1 MNKRIFIFIN
11 KNNLRIKS
19 YYIFKLRMI
28 NEIKD
33 KQINTLKKKLKLI
46 IILIAGTF
54 DSISNRNRI

>member
-46 IILIAGTF
+46 IIYYNNKKKKNILI
-54 DSISNRNRI
+54 